1 MRAATCLVAI
11 TTLVLFPVALANA
24 QQPPE
29 DVNIEQ
35 IVSRLSPIPPDIR
48 LPTETELR
56 KIGYSA
62 NGLRDLR
69 GHYFRISAHETLL
82 EVLLQTFGP
91 NHPLT
96 GRIHLSKANQH
107 TSIQEYNAAELELE
121 KAAAIFAARLP
132 KNAPERFFAR
142 IGRIGIL
149 NLKGRH
155 LDQLQAVNELID
167 DIKLLRPDD
176 TELATNALDL
186 RSVTLFRLGR
196 FPETV
201 RVGQQVLDRQIAT
214 HGANSSQALAAIAGQ
229 VTSLLANGQLQ
240 EAESLLGS
248 HIENN
253 MLDPDADRYVIA
265 SLLRARA
272 RISEAKLDFDGARED
287 FQRVYD
293 IASGKKYRLAGI
305 TSGMNP
311 DYETFSATRTA
322 LDMQRLTERKHR
334 NTFFNLPGW
343 EGHWAKIREGDEE
356 RLSTDTL
363 VLGEAFEVQDRIQA
377 IVAQNKALK
386 AERSGWQYEKS
397 EPFWRSVVEFQQVAT
412 GRDSAATAQARLDL
426 AENLLRQRKPFAAQ
440 QEADN
445 ASQNIAATLPQQHPL
460 AVKASTISAIA
471 LSRQGRNEQAAIAM
485 DAALEAT
492 GPVQELV
499 KPQFLELLIE
509 RDRILRSQG
518 DAFDRIEFWDRWA
531 DQLEKTQ
538 VHGSF
543 AQLGQLTRAILL
555 WSRASTDTG
564 ECPPP
569 EIAAEFRK
577 TAAGV
582 RLTPEDGS
590 DAFIPPLLSETA
602 LLMDQA
608 IAETIACGTDDY
620 SKLFT
625 FIDDLEKS
633 RIHLGANES
642 RVEGLMRQERWADL
656 LMRHPDFGKDSAL
669 TDRVFQLVRGASA
682 IAQDQIGLAR
692 SAGTDTDARQRRIL
706 ASQGVGL
713 GLRYALETQ
722 LRANWKFAETQAA
735 APDGTELAAGG
746 WRPAQA
752 DAFEESFHAAQLL
765 RIDENSQT
773 LALAS
778 ARASAPNPALRSVV
792 ARYQELSEDL
802 FGLLSSTNPDKDRL
816 AVLQAE
822 HAKLDAQ
829 IQSEFPRYYEFAAPA
844 PLGYWEVRSALEDG
858 EGLLTILTVGEDVYV
873 FAVSRSFRE
882 SRAWHRI
889 EGGAEQVA
897 TLVTLLRCDIDPVEC
912 GLGTSVQ
919 TRGSGASELAEEW
932 VGYEFDRNNA
942 WSLYDLLIRPI
953 AHVFE
958 QQESYEDPTRKLFVV
973 TSGAIS
979 ALPLSV
985 LLTEAPT
992 DDGVDTMGRVFLDAP
1007 WLGDRFDMAY
1017 LPAVSDLQG
1026 TVRANRITSGF
1037 AGYGD
1042 PSLSPATE
1050 IQEPGKRGASMFQ
1063 ATRGGDP
1070 LADPSALKE
1079 MKSLPGAG
1087 QELAAIAALFVD
1099 AGRLVTQDAAT
1110 EPAIKNDR
1118 QIAGSQ
1124 VILFSTHGL
1133 LPDPRAG
1140 IAEAGLVMTP
1150 PASATQDNDGLL
1162 SASEAAALDF
1172 TSQLLV
1178 LSACNTASAGSLE
1191 GADSLSGLARSFIF
1205 AGAQN
1210 VYASHWR
1217 VSDEITKELMV
1228 LAIKIALENPS
1239 LNRSEALSRAM
1250 IAIRSGQME
1259 DGTNVE
1265 GWTPD
1270 WSHPSAWAP
1279 FVTITSL
1286 DREVS
1291 AAAQ

>member
-24 QQPPE
+24 QQPSE

-107 TSIQEYNAAELELE
+107 TSIQEYDAAELELE
-121 KAAAIFAARLP
+121 KATAIFAARLP
-132 KNAPERFFAR
+132 ENAAERFYVR

-155 LDQLQAVNELID
+155 LDQLQAVNQLID
-167 DIKLLRPDD
+167 DIKRLRPDD
-176 TELATNALDL
+176 AEMATTALDL
-186 RSVTLFRLGR
+186 RSVALFRLGR

-201 RVGQQVLDRQIAT
+201 SVGQQVLDRQIAA
-214 HGANSSQALAAIAGQ
+214 HGADSGQALAAIAGQ
-229 VTSLLANGQLQ
+229 VTSLLSNGQLQ
-240 EAESLLGS
+240 EAESLLAS

-253 MLDPDADRYVIA
+253 TLDPDADRFVIA
-265 SLLRARA
+265 SLMRARA
-272 RISEAKLDFDGARED
+272 MVKEAKLDFDGARED

-293 IASGKKYRLAGI
+293 IASAKKYQLAGI

-363 VLGEAFEVQDRIQA
+363 ALGEAYEAQDRIQA
-377 IVAQNKALK
+377 LVALNKALK
-386 AERSGWQYEKS
+386 VERSGWQFEKS
-397 EPFWRSVVEFQQVAT
+397 EPFWRSVVEFQETAT
-412 GRDSAATAQARLDL
+412 GRDSVTTAKARLDL

-440 QEADN
+440 QEADT
-445 ASQNIAATLPQQHPL
+445 AARNIAAILPQQHPL

-471 LSRQGRNEQAAIAM
+471 LSRQGRIEQAAIAM

-492 GPVQELV
+492 GPVQKLV
-499 KPQFLELLIE
+499 KPQFLALLVE
-509 RDRILRSQG
+509 RDRILRDQG
-518 DAFDRIEFWDRWA
+518 DAFDRIEFWDKWSGR
-531 DQLEKTQ
+531 LEQTQ
-538 VHGSF
+538 VFGSF
-543 AQLGQLTRAILL
+543 AQLGQLTRAIVL
-555 WSRASTDTG
+555 WARASTDTG

-569 EIAAEFRK
+569 ELAAEFRK

-582 RLTPEDGS
+582 RLMPEDGS
-590 DAFIPPLLSETA
+590 DAFIPPILSESA

-608 IAETIACGTDDY
+608 IAETMACGNDDL
-620 SKLFT
+620 SELFT

-633 RIHLGANES
+633 RIHFGANES
-642 RVEGLMRQERWADL
+642 STEALTRQERWADL
-656 LMRHPDFGKDSAL
+656 LLQHPDFGKDPAL
-669 TDRVFQLVRGASA
+669 TDRVFSLVRAASA
-682 IAQDQIGLAR
+682 VAQDQIGLAR
-692 SAGTDTDARQRRIL
+692 GAGTDTDARQRRVL
-706 ASQGVGL
+706 ASQGVGF

-722 LRANWKFAETQAA
+722 LRANWKFAEVQAV
-735 APDGTELAAGG
+735 APEGMTLAAGG
-746 WRPAQA
+746 WRPADA
-752 DAFEESFHAAQLL
+752 DAFEEAFHAAQLL

-778 ARASAPNPALRSVV
+778 ARASAPNPELRGVV
-792 ARYQELSEDL
+792 ARYQELSGDL
-802 FGLLSSTNPDKDRL
+802 FDLLNSPNPDKDRL
-816 AVLQAE
+816 AELQAE
-822 HAKLDAQ
+822 HATLDTQ
-829 IQSEFPRYYEFAAPA
+829 IQSEFPRYYEFAAPS
-844 PLGYWEVRSALEDG
+844 PLRYWEVRSALEDG

-873 FAVSRSFRE
+873 FAVSRSFGE

-889 EGGAEQVA
+889 KGGAEQVE

-919 TRGSGASELAEEW
+919 TRGGDASETAEDW
-932 VGYEFDRNNA
+932 IGYEFDRNNA
-942 WSLYDLLIRPI
+942 WALYDLLIRPV

-958 QQESYEDPTRKLFVV
+958 QQESYDNPTRKLFVV
-973 TSGAIS
+973 TSGAVS

-992 DDGVDTMGRVFLDAP
+992 DDGLDTKGSVFLDAP
-1007 WLGDRFDMAY
+1007 WLGNRFDMAY

-1042 PSLSPATE
+1042 PSLAPAVE
-1050 IQEPGKRGASMFQ
+1050 SQERGKRGASMFQ

-1070 LADPSALKE
+1070 LADPMALKE

-1110 EPAIKNDR
+1110 EPAIKNDS

-1133 LPDPRAG
+1133 LPDPRVG

-1150 PASATQDNDGLL
+1150 PASATSDDDGLL

-1239 LNRSEALSRAM
+1239 LNRSEALSKAM
-1250 IAIRSGQME
+1250 IAIRSGKLD
-1259 DGTNVE
+1259 DGADVE

-1286 DREVS
+1286 DRDIS
-1291 AAAQ
+1291 AEPQ